1 MCKLSIAGTT
11 IPGSTGTETLLTE
24 AMQGGYVECNVAVI
38 LMIGVAGAGKT
49 SFLQL
54 VFNRPPL
61 KTRKSTPLAK
71 CAIRAVSI
79 SRAAI
84 SQENTVWKEV
94 TPSVLLEMVG
104 DSITDSDPFPTHLP
118 TESSPLTTTSTT
130 KQPHL
135 HSASYSSVQEVR
147 TQVGAKNPSQDHES
161 LDFQSLTTVNKLS
174 YEKLSQVKPVRQLV
188 VYLKKSNRS
197 GKIFEREWVYV
208 ADCGGQ
214 PQFIDLIPAYVRNV
228 SGAAIFVKLNEEL
241 GSQPEIAYY
250 SEEGKLCGQPYLS
263 SLTHMQ
269 TIQNCLQVMQSRR
282 TVSGEVECPEL
293 FFIGT
298 HRDHQRSCKETLESK
313 NAQLLEMLRPHE
325 TVNKHLSYYRLSK
338 PEQLIYPV
346 NAKKPK
352 HKDREVAREFRE
364 DVMKKCKK
372 VKIRIPLR
380 WFILEQQL
388 QHVAQEHNSAVL
400 SLEDCLKVASDLEM
414 DRPRLLAAIDYLDR
428 LNLFKYLPKVLPNVV
443 FTTSQVLL
451 DKVSDLVE
459 LSHCLRGKF
468 GKFAKSA
475 HHVSD
480 EDLVQFR
487 DFGIVKVELLNQFPK
502 HYIKGLFTSNELIL
516 ILTNQL
522 VFARNGE
529 GIYFMPCVLLD
540 LLLQK
545 LSEHRL
551 DPSSALVSPLLVYY
565 LDGLFPASIFNSLV
579 AFLQNRSSWK
589 VTMKQGQPACL
600 YKNCVKFTHLKR
612 LVTLTLI
619 YSFDYMEVHAQ
630 FAVSDGQI
638 PTELCLELLGILFSG
653 LDEAA
658 AVQNY
663 TDLEPYF
670 GFFCSCE
677 DSSHS
682 PHVASFN
689 PDNPSCLCCSKD
701 DSCFMNVS
709 KSQQIWLD
717 QLASIMNGK
726 CCFYVAS
733 FIVSPHHFYY
743 STFIVHVHNAE
754 STQEEVQTADG
765 SVTIASDEPANISVT
780 TTPAM
785 SPLPDNVPTS
795 AASISPRDATDYNM
809 TVLASSSQIQV
820 SPLATTSASES
831 DSTTETLQQ
840 IGKCMSPPILNDS

>member
-1 MCKLSIAGTT
+1 MSF
-11 IPGSTGTETLLTE
+11 PGSTDTETLLTE

-54 VFNRPPL
+54 VLNRPPL

-71 CAIRAVSI
+71 SAIRAVSI
-79 SRAAI
+79 SRAAV
-84 SQENTVWKEV
+84 SEEGTVWKEV
-94 TPSVLLEMVG
+94 SPGVLLEMVG
-104 DSITDSDPFPTHLP
+104 DSIADDSLP
-118 TESSPLTTTSTT
+118 TDLPMESSLKSVPTCQIAEQFHPPHHVESEGATSCNSGQEVTVEKVGVKQSSQDLESLGLQPLTT
-130 KQPHL
+130 
-135 HSASYSSVQEVR
+135 AS
-147 TQVGAKNPSQDHES
+147 G
-161 LDFQSLTTVNKLS
+161 LS
-174 YEKLSQVKPVRQLV
+174 YEKLIIQMEPVRQLIS
-188 VYLKKSNRS
+188 YLKKSSRS

-214 PQFIDLIPAYVRNV
+214 PQFIDLIPAYIQNV

-241 GSQPEIAYY
+241 GCQPQIAYY
-250 SEEGKLCGQPYLS
+250 SQEGRLCGQPYLS

-298 HRDHQRSCKETLESK
+298 HRDRERSCKESLESK
-313 NAQLLEMLRPHE
+313 NAQLVEMLRQHE

-352 HKDREVAREFRE
+352 SKDREVAREFRE
-364 DVMKKCKK
+364 DVMKKCRK
-372 VKIRIPLR
+372 VKFKIPLR

-388 QHVAQEHNSAVL
+388 QHVAQERNSAVL
-400 SLEDCLKVASDLEM
+400 SLEDCQKVASDLEM
-414 DRPRLLAAIDYLDR
+414 DQPRLLAAIDYLDR
-428 LNLFKYLPKVLPNVV
+428 LNLFKYLPEVLPNVV

-459 LSHCLRGKF
+459 LSHCLRGKS
-468 GKFAKSA
+468 GKLTKSA
-475 HHVSD
+475 HRVSD
-480 EDLVQFR
+480 EDLVHFR
-487 DFGIVKVELLNQFPK
+487 DFGIVNVELLNQFPK
-502 HYIKGLFTSNELIL
+502 HYVEGLFTSNELVL
-516 ILTNQL
+516 VLTNQL
-522 VFARNGE
+522 VFAQNGE
-529 GIYFMPCVLLD
+529 GVFYMPCVLLD

-589 VTMKQGQPACL
+589 IATKQGQPACL
-600 YKNCVKFTHLKR
+600 YKNCVKFSHLKHP
-612 LVTLTLI
+612 VTLTLI

-630 FAVSDGQI
+630 YAVSESQI
-638 PTELCLELLGILFSG
+638 FTKLSSELLEALFNG
-653 LDEAA
+653 LIEAA

-663 TDLEPYF
+663 SDLQPNF

-677 DSSHS
+677 DSSQS
-682 PHVASFN
+682 PHLASIN
-689 PDNPSCLCCSKD
+689 PDNPSCLYCSKD

-726 CCFYVAS
+726 CLMLCCLSGPLFLLS
-733 FIVSPHHFYY
+733 PSPFILS
-743 STFIVHVHNAE
+743 
-754 STQEEVQTADG
+754 
-765 SVTIASDEPANISVT
+765 SV
-780 TTPAM
+780 
-785 SPLPDNVPTS
+785 
-795 AASISPRDATDYNM
+795 
-809 TVLASSSQIQV
+809 
-820 SPLATTSASES
+820 
-831 DSTTETLQQ
+831 
-840 IGKCMSPPILNDS
+840 